1 MYFNSYIFIL
11 AFLPITLWGYYL
23 INKTKKYG
31 FGQMWLLGASFVFVG
46 YLNIY
51 YVLIIMFSIVMGYLF
66 ISLVTKREIS
76 TRGKKGYLV
85 AGIIIHTGILLYFK

>member
-51 YVLIIMFSIVMGYLF
+51 YVLIIMFSIV
-66 ISLVTKREIS
+66 
-76 TRGKKGYLV
+76 TRLINKYP
-85 AGIIIHTGILLYFK
+85 ITILNMMIKT